1 MERLNK
7 NQQETLMY
15 QSRLLFKHDNVESAL
30 DRSLVLTIYTNELF
44 NTEHFKRAV
53 FQKIH
58 RAFYGAISAP
68 DNFTYSMMIAGDV
81 ESSKTGTVSL
91 ETLKTAYESHFH
103 GLMVFSKSD
112 WCRIE
117 AGFIET
123 ASIWAVALGMF
134 NIEC

>member
-1 MERLNK
+1 MRLNK

-30 DRSLVLTIYTNELF
+30 ERSLAITIYTNEVF
-44 NTEHFKRAV
+44 DTEHFKRAV

-58 RAFYGAISAP
+58 RAIYGAISAP

-81 ESSKTGTVSL
+81 ESSRSGTVGL
-91 ETLKTAYESHFH
+91 ETLKAAYEPHFH

-117 AGFIET
+117 AD
-123 ASIWAVALGMF
+123 LPK
-134 NIEC
+134 